1 MGAGSSKQNKEL
13 QAPVVISVVNN
24 NEEPEAAY
32 VPATQDI
39 NNLAY

>member
-13 QAPVVISVVNN
+13 QAPIVISVVND
-24 NEEPEAAY
+24 EEPEAAY